1 MEINARH
8 PYKIDT
14 GEGHILKGMNEALP
28 LQYVPAE
35 GESACTGSS
44 SGNWNLFS
52 GNRSINRCEKRLT
65 VSVFGM
71 LDLARFRTSNR
82 SLAFSGAP
90 SASLHESFAAL
101 EPYALRNRL
110 KRITLISHR
119 PETSHFGSSWLSI

>member
-1 MEINARH
+1 MRRCQGDSNDDAF
-8 PYKIDT
+8 
-14 GEGHILKGMNEALP
+14 P

-52 GNRSINRCEKRLT
+52 GNRLINRCEKRLT

-90 SASLHESFAAL
+90 SASLHKSSAAL
-101 EPYALRNRL
+101 EPHASRNKL
-110 KRITLISHR
+110 KPISMTSHR
-119 PETSHFGSSWLSI
+119 PENATYPL